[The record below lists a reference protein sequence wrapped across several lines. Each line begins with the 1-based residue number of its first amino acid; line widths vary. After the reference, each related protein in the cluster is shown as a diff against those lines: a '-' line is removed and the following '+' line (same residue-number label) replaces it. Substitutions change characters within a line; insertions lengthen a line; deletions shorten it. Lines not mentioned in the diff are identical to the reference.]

1 MNLKLETNSN
11 KAKSFDEEILNS
23 FIKQHLYL
31 YSEKIILRWS
41 SNELIFVHVCWN
53 RSLEINWTVKHFRR
67 ITMNDVHWALN
78 LFIYI
83 QNAILNENANQSSE
97 KQNEKKRE
105 RVRESMWRKRKIVN
119 FIQIC
124 GYFFSIHGL
133 SIGNQYPWTMKRA
146 LHRFTYVNS
155 IPACNFCL

>member
-97 KQNEKKRE
+97 KQNEKKK
-105 RVRESMWRKRKIVN
+105 RESERKYVTKEKNSKFHSNLWLFLQHSWIIYRKSVSMN
-119 FIQIC
+119 HEK
-124 GYFFSIHGL
+124 SIASLYLRKFH
-133 SIGNQYPWTMKRA
+133 S
-146 LHRFTYVNS
+146 S
-155 IPACNFCL
+155 